1 MRQLSFFQFILVAVQ
16 CTGWQCYEL
25 QFLQQLKSELR
36 FEYVLLL
43 GNSEHIWLKGLWQ
56 LPVSVIQI
64 DEQFPH
70 VDYNLSKH
78 HSKNFLSIG
87 FVGDDFPETLL
98 EVIHLNLR
106 MLNTVPILFVMRN
119 QKMRVHTLLEWC
131 WRHEFLNV
139 QVIYENCEESG
150 HIICSYTPFPI
161 LQFIERRLENTT
173 LLFPPRMTDLHGYQ
187 LPIVVGGSA
196 PRLIVYRGADGEL
209 IYTGFVGNLMK
220 CIEQRFNCRLVQPHP
235 FNESAIPPALQL
247 IGAVRN
253 GSAEFALSAIYPQ
266 RPFAGYTYPF
276 ELLSWCLMMPVPEE
290 IPRSELYSM
299 VFEWPA
305 FLLTL
310 LALVAI
316 SLVLGM
322 ALRLHGYRVRANE
335 FFLHNSCLRGLL
347 GQSFA
352 EVFHAPPLVRG
363 IYLEI
368 SVLGILIATWYNSYF
383 SAYVTS
389 APLRPPFTSY
399 DSIARSQTKV
409 VVWTAEYRILLNY
422 FSSMEKYESI
432 FHLEPDYKQF
442 IELRDSFNTKYGYML
457 PLEKWL
463 LISQEQKVFSSP
475 LFTMREELCFFR
487 AIPIVFPIKENSIFQ
502 EALNRLIL
510 ESLATGLI
518 NHWREM
524 AFTEMI
530 KAGQMSLVDRSKP
543 KEFRA
548 MQLMDLQ
555 QISQGFAL
563 MMAAAAL
570 VFLLELMWFYR
581 QQIRDRAMKFV
592 STPLGVH

>member
-1 MRQLSFFQFILVAVQ
+1 MRQLALFQLILVAIQ
-16 CTGWQCYEL
+16 SPGWQCFEL
-25 QFLQQLKSELR
+25 QFLQQLRSELH
-36 FEYVLLL
+36 FEFVLLL
-43 GNSEHIWLKGLWQ
+43 GNSEPVWLKRLWQ

-70 VDYNLSKH
+70 VDYNLRKN
-78 HSKNFLSIG
+78 HSRNFLSIG
-87 FVGDDFPETLL
+87 FVNDFPETLL
-98 EVIHLNLR
+98 ELTHLNLR
-106 MLNTVPILFVMRN
+106 MLNTAPIIFVMGK
-119 QKMRVHTLLEWC
+119 QKMRVQTLLEWC
-131 WRHEFLNV
+131 WLHEFLNV
-139 QVIYENCEESG
+139 LVLDEDFKESRHVI
-150 HIICSYTPFPI
+150 HSYTPFPI
-161 LQFIERRLENTT
+161 LQFIERRLENTSV
-173 LLFPPRMTDLHGYQ
+173 LFPPRLRDLHGFG

-209 IYTGFVGNLMK
+209 IYTGLVGNLMK

-253 GSAEFALSAIYPQ
+253 GSAEFALAAIYPQ
-266 RPFAGYTYPF
+266 RPVIGYTYPF

-299 VFEWPA
+299 VFDWSA
-305 FLLTL
+305 FLLIL
-310 LALVAI
+310 LALMAI
-316 SLVLGM
+316 SLVLAL
-322 ALRLHGYRVRANE
+322 ALRFHGYRVRVNE

-347 GQSFA
+347 GQSFV

-368 SVLGILIATWYNSYF
+368 CVLGILIAAWYNSYF

-389 APLRPPFTSY
+389 APRRPPFTSY

-409 VVWTAEYRILLNY
+409 VVWTPEYRVLLNY

-432 FHLEPDYKQF
+432 FQLEPDYKKF
-442 IELRDSFNTKYGYML
+442 IALRDSFNTKYGYML

-463 LISQEQKVFSSP
+463 LITEQQKVFSSP
-475 LFTMREELCFFR
+475 LFTMREDLCFFR

-502 EALNRLIL
+502 EALDRLIQEVL
-510 ESLATGLI
+510 ETGLL

-530 KAGQMSLVDRSKP
+530 KAGQLSLVDRGKP

-555 QISQGFAL
+555 HISQAFGL
-563 MMAAAAL
+563 MLAVATL
-570 VFLLELMWFYR
+570 VFLWELMWFYR
-581 QQIRDRAMKFV
+581 QRIRVRAMQI
-592 STPLGVH
+592 LLYRN